1 MSSFAVPHSVP
12 VARRQLSQRRG
23 TTAAAIVGVAMA
35 ILLMLALRAIFAG
48 MEGRLT
54 AYIDGTGADV
64 VVAQQGVTTMH
75 MTQSALPRSAV
86 AATRTTPGVAQAEPI
101 LYRAAFLENAGGR
114 RSLVA
119 AVAGGPLPRIIA
131 GRAPR
136 DGEIAIDRA
145 AASALGVAVGSTV
158 RIFGTPLR
166 VSGEVEGTAAIS
178 GSFAFLS
185 ASTLERILHL
195 RGAVSYLLVRGDSG
209 VSPGVL
215 AARLDSRIPGATA
228 TGRPAFAAS
237 ERRVVSNMTTGLV
250 RAMTLIALVIGVAV
264 AGLVAYG
271 QALSQLR
278 DYGVLRAIGIST
290 LRATALAVNQVAAIV
305 AAGVAI
311 ALALLWL
318 MAELLPA
325 LSPTLVLAIR
335 WQDVAQAI
343 GFAVVVALAA
353 AALPVLRVARLDP
366 ATAFRSAK

>member
-1 MSSFAVPHSVP
+1 MSSFAFAHSVP
-12 VARRQLSQRRG
+12 VARRQLSRRRG

-54 AYIDGTGADV
+54 AYIDGTHADV

-86 AATRTTPGVAQAEPI
+86 AAARATPGVAQAEPI
-101 LYRAAFLENAGGR
+101 IYRAAFLEGATGR

-119 AVAGGPLPRIIA
+119 AVAGGPLPAVVA
-131 GRAPR
+131 GRAPG
-136 DGEIAIDRA
+136 DSEIAIDRA
-145 AASALGVAVGSTV
+145 AADTLGAAVGSTV
-158 RIFGTPLR
+158 RIFGTPLT

-185 ASTLERILHL
+185 AATLERILHL
-195 RGAVSYLLVRGDSG
+195 RDAVSYLLVRGDG
-209 VSPGVL
+209 RVSPTAL
-215 AARLDSRIPGATA
+215 ATRLNARIPGATA
-228 TGRPAFAAS
+228 TTRPVFAAS

-278 DYGVLRAIGIST
+278 DYGVLRAIGISAS
-290 LRATALAVNQVAAIV
+290 RATALAVSQVAAIV
-305 AAGVAI
+305 AGGIAI

-325 LSPTLVLAIR
+325 VSPTLVLAIR
-335 WQDVAQAI
+335 WQDVGQAI

-353 AALPVLRVARLDP
+353 AALPVVRVARLDP
-366 ATAFRSAK
+366 ATAFRRTK